1 MQAFFLK
8 GRSFSKV
15 MKKPPHMWK
24 QYLHPASGRRAC
36 APLFA
41 LVGGVPT
48 ASIAMVTA
56 LVNAPGTVPV
66 LPVCQ
71 CGTTLAECFRCQF
84 ALVGG
89 VPTASVVKIT
99 ALANAP
105 GRLYEFLYSLSTRWF
120 DRRAERRSEVSQSVE
135 SVMTEKL
142 GQAFQGLQVQDRVLV
157 APSQW
162 SEIPSPKNQLSKG

>member
-66 LPVCQ
+66 LPVCR
-71 CGTTLAECFRCQF
+71 CGTTL
-84 ALVGG
+84 LMM
-89 VPTASVVKIT
+89 
-99 ALANAP
+99 AN
-105 GRLYEFLYSLSTRWF
+105 
-120 DRRAERRSEVSQSVE
+120 ERRFPARYDKDCVRMLLSGLTDAQRRNASAAS
-135 SVMTEKL
+135 SRWSA
-142 GQAFQGLQVQDRVLV
+142 AFR
-157 APSQW
+157 PPRS
-162 SEIPSPKNQLSKG
+162 